1 MLISVRKNNDIR
13 FYVILY
19 SVGIITCRLVCK
31 IVLICPN
38 ITLYLKSF
46 KMSVKPL
53 LGFSFSITLNSS
65 MKKVLLSR
73 KRTFKVLYK
82 IKTHEQLSP

>member
-1 MLISVRKNNDIR
+1 MEIEIN
-13 FYVILY
+13 

-38 ITLYLKSF
+38 LSLYLKFF
-46 KMSVKPL
+46 KMPVKSL
-53 LGFSFSITLNSS
+53 LGFRFSITSNSS

-82 IKTHEQLSP
+82 IKTHELLSP